1 MDEGLRLE
9 IDIRALQARGKEQLP
24 FRCCVANGAYCSNG
38 IPTDYHSWHVCD
50 NSGSLARTIVSVRA
64 APAMRLAQLRPVD

>member
-50 NSGSLARTIVSVRA
+50 NSGSLART
-64 APAMRLAQLRPVD
+64 LC